1 MGRKSKQQTTQKEVN
16 DFFGD
21 IIPPAE
27 NPPENIEIK
36 ENKSPEIKNMYQLKH
51 VVIVSS
57 SFIEAVTKKVGIQSD
72 GYAMAVKSQEREIQM
87 ILQEFAYDRAEKL
100 SVMSSPALRL
110 GMLMS
115 STLLLVDSANKG
127 KNMGSQPVTENV
139 ADKFKDI

>member
-1 MGRKSKQQTTQKEVN
+1 MLEAFIGDDCEKFKASLYKKGQAELEVLLSTIVKHRTVTN
-16 DFFGD
+16 LS
-21 IIPPAE
+21 
-27 NPPENIEIK
+27 N
-36 ENKSPEIKNMYQLKH
+36 QLKH
-51 VVIVSS
+51 VVIVSL
-57 SFIEAVTKKVGIQSD
+57 SFIEVATKKVGIQSD

-127 KNMGSQPVTENV
+127 KNMGSKPVTENV
-139 ADKFKDI
+139 TDKFKDI